1 MRPLQLKLSAFGP
14 YAGETVLDLT
24 KLGESGLY
32 LITGDTGAG
41 KTTIFDAITFALYG
55 KASGENR
62 APDMFR
68 SKYSL
73 PEVPTF
79 VELTFSY
86 GGKAYK
92 VTRNPEYERPAKRGG
107 GVTVEKPNAELIM
120 PDGKPIT
127 GVKEVDAYVAE
138 IIGIDCNQFTRI
150 AMIAQGDFQKLL
162 FSSTE
167 ERKKIFRKIFH
178 TGLFGVMQEKLK
190 AANSELRDEYYA
202 ASESVRQY
210 IGGITCSEDD
220 VKHIEVRKAKSGDLP
235 FAETLA
241 LIDGLIDDDMKR
253 QKSAAEQAKKLDESA
268 EELTKKLAKAEERE
282 KNAEDLKRAKAVL
295 EGYPLKLAALKEEYE
310 KNKGMQPE
318 KERLEKSAAEIG
330 ARLPEYD
337 ELEEKRKSL
346 YLSEQ
351 KAKNYGDKAD
361 ELAESKKRSAEDIA
375 ALKAEQKTLD
385 GAGERKA
392 KLEAERA
399 QTAEKGRKLTAL
411 KAEVEGYSELSAK
424 VLTAQQQYKK
434 CADEAAQ
441 SKERYDKANRAYL
454 DGQAGVLAETLKE
467 GEPCPVC
474 GSISH
479 PNIAE
484 RAQSAPTSEELEA
497 LKDAA
502 DKRAEQAAQLSQNA
516 GSLKGQADEKLK
528 AIQKQF
534 GEINIEYGADA
545 EQKLSDEIAR
555 LRNCIKDID
564 GKIAKEKAQTER
576 KAQLDKLIPERE
588 AALAET
594 DERILK
600 LKTELANA
608 EADKKACT
616 ERITSL
622 QGKLKFASK
631 AEAEAEIKKLEER
644 AAHIAAAIESSVNGV
659 AECEK
664 RIEILKGN
672 ISQLE
677 KLLSGATADDLQKL
691 AEDKRTAD
699 CKRTSLAEM
708 QKELHTR
715 ININRAAR
723 GNINAKAAD
732 LKRIE
737 EKWRWVKA
745 LSDTANGN
753 LSGKEKI
760 MLETYVQTTY
770 FERIIA
776 RANTRFMVM
785 SGGQYELKRRKEAEN
800 NRSQSGLELDV
811 IDHYNGTERSVKT
824 LSGGEQFKAS
834 LSLALGLSDEI
845 QSSAGGI
852 RLDTMFVDEGF
863 GSLDGDSLEQ
873 AMRALVTLADGNR
886 LVGII
891 SHVGELKQKIDKRII
906 VTKDKSGGS
915 KAEITV

>member
-1 MRPLQLKLSAFGP
+1 MRPLKLKLSAFGP

-41 KTTIFDAITFALYG
+41 KTTIFDAITYALYG

-68 SKYSL
+68 SKYAL
-73 PEVPTF
+73 PEVPTYA
-79 VELTFSY
+79 ELTFSY
-86 GGKAYK
+86 GGKVYR

-107 GVTVEKPNAELIM
+107 GVTVEKPNAELIL

-138 IIGIDCNQFTRI
+138 IIGIDCSQFTRI

-167 ERKKIFRKIFH
+167 ERKKIFRKIFR
-178 TGLFGVMQEKLK
+178 TGLFGVLQERLK
-190 AANSELRDEYYA
+190 SANSQLREEYYA

-210 IGGITCSEDD
+210 IGGITCAEDD
-220 VKHIEVRKAKSGDLP
+220 VRYIEVRKAKNGELP
-235 FAETLA
+235 FAETLE
-241 LIDGLIDDDMKR
+241 LIEELIGDDLKR
-253 QKSAAEQAKKLDESA
+253 QKSAAEAAKKLEEAA
-268 EELTKKLAKAEERE
+268 EELTKQLAKAEERS
-282 KNAEDLKRAKAVL
+282 KAAEDLKRSKLLL
-295 EGYPLKLAALKEEYE
+295 EEYPPKLAALKEIYE
-310 KNKGMQPE
+310 KNKALLPE
-318 KERLEKSAAEIG
+318 KEKSEKSAAEIG
-330 ARLPEYD
+330 AHLPEYD
-337 ELEEKRKSL
+337 ELEAKRKSL

-351 KAKNYGDKAD
+351 KVKSYKENAD
-361 ELAESKKRSAEDIA
+361 ALYERKKRSAEDIS
-375 ALKAEQKTLD
+375 ALKAEQKSLD
-385 GAGERKA
+385 GAGERRA
-392 KLEAERA
+392 KLEAEREQA
-399 QTAEKGRKLTAL
+399 AERQRKLNIL
-411 KAEVEGYSELSAK
+411 RDEVERYSELSLRVKA
-424 VLTAQQQYKK
+424 AQQQYKAY
-434 CADEAAQ
+434 ADAAAQ
-441 SKERYDKANRAYL
+441 SKERYEKANRAYL
-454 DGQAGVLAETLKE
+454 DGQAGILAETLTE
-467 GEPCPVC
+467 GAPCPVC
-474 GSISH
+474 GSVSH
-479 PNIAE
+479 PNPAK
-484 RAQSAPTSEELEA
+484 RAQTAPTADELEA

-502 DKRAEQAAQLSQNA
+502 DKRAEQAAQSSRNA
-516 GSLKGQADEKLK
+516 GSLNGQAEEKLK
-528 AIQKQF
+528 AIQKEFNEVNIQF
-534 GEINIEYGADA
+534 GADGEKSLAAEIE
-545 EQKLSDEIAR
+545 K
-555 LRNCIKDID
+555 IKKCTADID
-564 GKIAKEKAQTER
+564 GAIAAEKVRTER
-576 KAQLDKLIPERE
+576 KKFLDSHIPERE
-588 AALAET
+588 TALAET

-608 EADKKACT
+608 EADKNACA
-616 ERITSL
+616 ERISVL

-631 AEAEAEIKKLEER
+631 AAAEEEIKKLQESSAR
-644 AAHIAAAIESSVNGV
+644 ITTAIESSANNV

-664 RIEILKGN
+664 RIDILKGN
-672 ISQLE
+672 IAQLE
-677 KLLSGATADDLQKL
+677 KLLSGAAAVDAEKL
-691 AEDKRTAD
+691 AEEKRAAD
-699 CKRTSLAEM
+699 VKRAELAEL

-715 ININRAAR
+715 VNINRSAR
-723 GNINAKAAD
+723 DNVTAKSAD
-732 LKRIE
+732 LKRTE
-737 EKWRWVKA
+737 EKWQWVKA

-845 QSSAGGI
+845 QSCAGGI

-891 SHVGELKQKIDKRII
+891 SHVGDLKQKIDKKII

-915 KAEITV
+915 KAEISV

>member
-1 MRPLQLKLSAFGP
+1 MRPLKLKLSAFGP

-68 SKYSL
+68 SKYAS
-73 PEVPTF
+73 PEAPTY
-79 VELTFSY
+79 VELTFAY
-86 GGKAYK
+86 GGKVYK
-92 VTRNPEYERPAKRGG
+92 VTRNPEYERPSKRGG
-107 GVTVEKPNAELIM
+107 GVTVEKPNAELIL

-127 GVKEVDAYVAE
+127 GVKDVDAYVAE

-178 TGLFGVMQEKLK
+178 TGLFGILQDKLK
-190 AANSELRDEYYA
+190 VANSQLRDEYYA

-210 IGGITCSEDD
+210 IGGITCADDD
-220 VKHIEVRKAKSGDLP
+220 VKYIEVRKAKSGELP

-241 LIDGLIDDDMKR
+241 LIDELIDEDLKR
-253 QKSAAEQAKKLDESA
+253 QKTVTEAAKKLDEAA
-268 EELTKKLAKAEERE
+268 EELTKKLAKAEERA
-282 KNAEDLKRAKAVL
+282 KNAEDLKRYKL
-295 EGYPLKLAALKEEYE
+295 MLDEYPQKLAALKEVYE
-310 KNKGMQPE
+310 KNKGMLPE
-318 KERLEKSAAEIG
+318 KEKAEKTAAEIG
-330 ARLPEYD
+330 AHLPEYD

-351 KAKNYGDKAD
+351 KVKNYGDRAD
-361 ELAESKKRSAEDIA
+361 ALAEDKKRSAEDIA
-375 ALKAEQKTLD
+375 ALKAEQKSLD
-385 GAGERKA
+385 GAGEKKV

-399 QTAEKGRKLTAL
+399 QAVENGKKLTAL
-411 KAEVEGYSELSAK
+411 KGEVEGYSELLARVKS
-424 VLTAQQQYKK
+424 AQQQYKLF
-434 CADEAAQ
+434 ADLAAQ
-441 SKERYDKANRAYL
+441 SKEVYDKANRAYL
-454 DGQAGVLAETLKE
+454 DGQAGILAETLME
-467 GEPCPVC
+467 GAPCPVC
-474 GSISH
+474 GSTSH
-479 PNIAE
+479 PRLAK
-484 RAQSAPTSEELEA
+484 RAQTAPTADELEN
-497 LKDAA
+497 LKKNS
-502 DKRAEQAAQLSQNA
+502 DKRAEDAAEESRKA
-516 GSLKGQADEKLK
+516 GSLNGQAEEKKK
-528 AIQKQF
+528 AIEKQF
-534 GEINIEYGADA
+534 GEINIEFGADA
-545 EQKLSDEIAR
+545 EEKLAAEIEK
-555 LRNCIKDID
+555 LRNCVRDID
-564 GKIAKEKAQTER
+564 GAIAAEKARTER
-576 KAQLDKLIPERE
+576 KDLLDKQIPERE
-588 AALAET
+588 AALAEI
-594 DERILK
+594 DENILK

-608 EADKKACT
+608 EADKKACA

-631 AEAEAEIKKLEER
+631 AEAQAEIKKLED
-644 AAHIAAAIESSVNGV
+644 AAANIAAAIESSANKVS
-659 AECEK
+659 ECEK
-664 RIEILKGN
+664 NIGILKGN
-672 ISQLE
+672 IAQLE
-677 KLLSGATADDLQKL
+677 KLLSGAAADDLEKL
-691 AEDKRTAD
+691 AEQKRAAD
-699 CKRTSLAEM
+699 IQKAEFSEK

-715 ININRAAR
+715 VNINRTAR
-723 GNINAKAAD
+723 ENITAKAAD
-732 LKRIE
+732 LKRTE

-785 SGGQYELKRRKEAEN
+785 SGGQYELKRRKEAESY
-800 NRSQSGLELDV
+800 RSQSGLELDV

-891 SHVGELKQKIDKRII
+891 SHVGDLKQKIDKKIV